1 MIFRKLK
8 MIYNYLERF
17 LGVGKT
23 SDTTRLQDVPQ
34 KIRRI
39 QNIFFIFNIWLS
51 LLRFSLFHQI
61 SFFYESDVE
70 WRQIK

>member
-1 MIFRKLK
+1 MIFVSGKNIKRL
-8 MIYNYLERF
+8 YNYLERF

-39 QNIFFIFNIWLS
+39 QNIFFIFNI
-51 LLRFSLFHQI
+51 
-61 SFFYESDVE
+61 
-70 WRQIK
+70 

>member
-1 MIFRKLK
+1 

-39 QNIFFIFNIWLS
+39 QNIFFIFNI
-51 LLRFSLFHQI
+51 
-61 SFFYESDVE
+61 
-70 WRQIK
+70 